1 MKRNSLPNDKPAV
14 EKTINIELPSG
25 RLKLRLALVI
35 ALIVL
40 AVAAFALGIN
50 SALSTEPGLT
60 EISALSGEM
69 NAGSSF
75 TFYYYLGWD
84 GADASDER
92 RAVRSVYTEAA
103 TAALGLFDS
112 GIDAGDVNGLYYLN
126 RHANEPVA
134 VDAALYSALEQLE
147 ESGTRYHYLAPLY
160 AQYAALTGST
170 SDEEAAQYDPRL
182 DAGQAGFSS
191 AVAAYASDPGAVD
204 IELLGG
210 GEVRLNVSEEYLAFA
225 AENGVTDFVGLGW
238 MRNSFI
244 ADYIAA
250 ALTDAGYTRGALISV
265 DGFMRCLDTETGTE
279 YSFNFSHRA
288 GGTVTNIAALH
299 FSGDVSI
306 ACLRDYPAEGSAA
319 GGYYQYAD
327 GRLRSGF
334 LDPAD
339 GLDRCCVPELCGYSS
354 STGCAGLALSLAP
367 LFIADTLDIDEL
379 ETLEIAGI
387 SVYYTD
393 NGALCSTAD
402 A

>member
-40 AVAAFALGIN
+40 AVAAFGLGIN
-50 SALSTEPGLT
+50 SLIGTEPGLT

-160 AQYAALTGST
+160 AQYAALTGSA

-191 AVAAYASDPGAVD
+191 AVAAYATDPGAVD

-210 GEVRLNVSEEYLAFA
+210 G
-225 AENGVTDFVGLGW
+225 
-238 MRNSFI
+238 
-244 ADYIAA
+244 
-250 ALTDAGYTRGALISV
+250 
-265 DGFMRCLDTETGTE
+265 
-279 YSFNFSHRA
+279 
-288 GGTVTNIAALH
+288 
-299 FSGDVSI
+299 
-306 ACLRDYPAEGSAA
+306 
-319 GGYYQYAD
+319 
-327 GRLRSGF
+327 
-334 LDPAD
+334 
-339 GLDRCCVPELCGYSS
+339 
-354 STGCAGLALSLAP
+354 
-367 LFIADTLDIDEL
+367 
-379 ETLEIAGI
+379 
-387 SVYYTD
+387 
-393 NGALCSTAD
+393 
-402 A
+402 

>member
-14 EKTINIELPSG
+14 GKTINIELPGG

-35 ALIVL
+35 ALIAL

-50 SALSTEPGLT
+50 SLLSTEPGLT

-75 TFYYYLGWD
+75 TFCYYLGWD
-84 GADASDER
+84 GADAADER

-103 TAALGLFDS
+103 TDALGLFDS
-112 GIDAGDVNGLYYLN
+112 GIDAGVNGLYYLN
-126 RHANEPVA
+126 RHVNEAVA

-160 AQYAALTGST
+160 AQYAALTSSS

-182 DAGQAGFSS
+182 DAGQAGFFA

-225 AENGVTDFVGLGW
+225 RENGVTDFAGLGW
-238 MRNSFI
+238 MRNAFI
-244 ADYIAA
+244 ADHIAA
-250 ALTDAGYTRGALISV
+250 SLTDAGYTRGALISD

-279 YSFNFSHRA
+279 YSFNFSHRD
-288 GGTVTNIAALH
+288 GGTVTNIAALQ
-299 FSGDVSI
+299 FSGGVSI
-306 ACLRDYPAEGSAA
+306 ACLRDYPASGSGGEGYYRYA
-319 GGYYQYAD
+319 GGE
-327 GRLRSGF
+327 LRSTF
-334 LDPAD
+334 LDTAD
-339 GLDRCCVPELCGYSS
+339 GLDRCCVPELCGYSFD
-354 STGCAGLALSLAP
+354 TGCAGLALRLAP

-379 ETLEIAGI
+379 EMLEIAGI
-387 SVYYTD
+387 TVYYTD